1 MRINEFTAI
10 IGQKVVLVPYRS
22 EHVERYHKWM
32 QDPELLELTAS
43 EPLSFEEEM
52 DMQRKWRDDADKLTF
67 IILARTNPDS
77 TMTDTDSIREL
88 PMIGDVNLFLKDV
101 ETDDGDRK
109 EAEVEIMIAERG
121 YRRKGLAFEALQMFL
136 GYTTRRDQSVPGLGL
151 DPYQLVV
158 RIGGSNAPSR
168 ELFKRLGFV
177 VSKEVAVF
185 DEVEMRWRW
194 NESGV
199 QSELSEEEIRSLWG
213 DGGQVVHYP

>member
-1 MRINEFTAI
+1 MRLNEFTAI
-10 IGQKVVLVPYRS
+10 VGLKVVLVPYRS
-22 EHVERYHKWM
+22 EHVEQYHKWM

-67 IILARTNPDS
+67 IILARTAPNPA
-77 TMTDTDSIREL
+77 TTDPDAIREL
-88 PMIGDVNLFLKDV
+88 PMIGDVNLFLKDT

-136 GYTTRRDQSVPGLGL
+136 SYTTRRDQDVPGLAL

-185 DEVEMRWRW
+185 DEVEMRWHW
-194 NESGV
+194 DESGV
-199 QSELSEEEIRSLWG
+199 QPELSGETIQSLWG
-213 DGGQVVHYP
+213 NGGQIVYYP

>member
-1 MRINEFTAI
+1 MRLNEFTAI
-10 IGQKVVLVPYRS
+10 VGQKVVLVPYRS
-22 EHVERYHKWM
+22 EHVEQYHKWM

-43 EPLSFEEEM
+43 EPLGFEEELE
-52 DMQRKWRDDADKLTF
+52 MQKKWRDDADKLTF

-77 TMTDTDSIREL
+77 PAADPDPIQGL

-121 YRRKGLAFEALQMFL
+121 YRRKGLAFEALQLFL
-136 GYTTRRDQSVPGLGL
+136 NYITRRDQDVPRLEL
-151 DPYQLVV
+151 NPYQLVV

-185 DEVEMRWRW
+185 DEVEMRWHW
-194 NESGV
+194 DENGV
-199 QSELSEEEIRSLWG
+199 QPELSEEAIQSLWG
-213 DGGQVVHYP
+213 NEGKIIYYP